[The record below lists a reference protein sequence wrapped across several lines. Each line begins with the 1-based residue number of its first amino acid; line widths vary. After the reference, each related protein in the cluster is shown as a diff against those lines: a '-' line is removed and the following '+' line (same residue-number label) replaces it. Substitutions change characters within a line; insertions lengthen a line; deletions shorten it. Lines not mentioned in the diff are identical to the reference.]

1 MKDLIPLVE
10 NECMKILA
18 RRRFLIIVAI
28 LVAILGLIAWSQAAQ
43 LRSRPDRDWRVDA
56 ERRLARYENRLRRE
70 GLNPSWARAIR
81 ADSARL
87 RYHLDRDID
96 PERPTAPYFVRAF
109 ANVGG
114 ILLLPLLIAVLSSD
128 IVSAESAEGT
138 DKLLL
143 TRGRRRWK
151 ILASKWIALIIFT
164 TLTLVAG
171 IAIAWGASAL
181 FLEPSGWDAPVF
193 TGFTFD
199 EGEVDV
205 SNIRQLPLWL
215 DTIFAYGLGWFA
227 LLCVA
232 SIGLLLSVLFRSS
245 AAAIG
250 SMMAAL
256 IAGTILT
263 RLSPE
268 WTAGRY
274 LFVSALPLAEY
285 YSGQATPYDGMTLL
299 FCVTQLT
306 VWAVASL
313 AIAFTIFTRRDV
325 FG

>member
-1 MKDLIPLVE
+1 MRDLIPLVE
-10 NECMKILA
+10 NECMKIFA
-18 RRRFLIIVAI
+18 RRRFVIILGI

-43 LRSRPDRDWRVDA
+43 LRNQPARDWRVDA
-56 ERRLARYENRLRRE
+56 ERRLARYENLLRRDNI
-70 GLNPSWARAIR
+70 NPSWARAIR

-96 PERPTAPYFVRAF
+96 PDRPTSPFFVRAF

-128 IVSAESAEGT
+128 IVSAESSEGT

-151 ILASKWIALIIFT
+151 ILASKFIALMIFA
-164 TLTLVAG
+164 TLTLVAA
-171 IAIAWGASAL
+171 ILIAWGASSL

-193 TGFTFD
+193 SGFEFR

-205 SNIRQLPLWL
+205 SSIRELPLWL
-215 DTIFAYGLGWFA
+215 DTILAYGLGWFA

-245 AAAIG
+245 AGAIG

-263 RLSPE
+263 RLSPD

-285 YSGQATPYDGMTLL
+285 YSGQATPYDGMSLL
-299 FCVTQLT
+299 FCVGQLS
-306 VWAVASL
+306 VWAIASL
-313 AIAFTIFTRRDV
+313 ALAFTIFTRRDV